1 MQPHQA
7 PKHGTT
13 QRILLSIRKYYERF
27 LRIRGNPHEIAMGFA
42 LGLFIGM
49 SPFMGIHMAIAI
61 FLAAVLKYN
70 KFAAGIAVW
79 ISNPVT
85 APVLY
90 GMTYYVGAKFIGLER
105 AYLAPKLDQN
115 IILVIIKQAPEI
127 IGVLT
132 VGGILLGLPVAA
144 AGYFISVKA
153 IMRYREEI
161 KRKLALE
168 KEKRALKKLRSRFTR
183 KKRHR
188 KRSPHSQSNE
198 HPGE

>member
-1 MQPHQA
+1 MQQHQES
-7 PKHGTT
+7 KSN
-13 QRILLSIRKYYERF
+13 QLDRILSWVKKYYERF
-27 LRIRGNPHEIAMGFA
+27 LKIRGSPHEIAMGFA

-49 SPFMGIHMAIAI
+49 SPFMGVHMGLAV
-61 FLAAVLKYN
+61 FLAALLGYN

-90 GMTYYVGAKFIGLER
+90 GMTYYLGARFIGLE
-105 AYLAPKLDQN
+105 KIHFVSNLDQH
-115 IILVIIKQAPEI
+115 ILLVILKRAPEI

-144 AGYFISVKA
+144 VGYYISLKA
-153 IMRYREEI
+153 IQRYRGKI

-168 KEKRALKKLRSRFTR
+168 KEKRTLKKLKSKFTH
-183 KKRHR
+183 KKKHR
-188 KRSPHSQSNE
+188 KRSAKP
-198 HPGE
+198 